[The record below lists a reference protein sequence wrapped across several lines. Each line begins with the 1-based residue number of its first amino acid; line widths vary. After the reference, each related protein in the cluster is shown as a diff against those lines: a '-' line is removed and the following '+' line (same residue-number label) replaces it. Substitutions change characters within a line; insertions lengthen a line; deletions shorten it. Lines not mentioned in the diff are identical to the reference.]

1 MGTCLVAPSLG
12 DTVALLG
19 LHSGWPEALRGWRRW
34 RGGQEKLNLSHNTK
48 VCIVHR
54 PARGAFGYFGGWSSK
69 TCPHPHIHLLPSLL
83 HCCLFHPSE
92 AASPVQPPSWDG
104 GHRRASDS
112 HLGDGTSHA
121 RGVPHTHWSYLGV
134 HPLGAGGRVL
144 HPAVEVHRQ
153 HVLRTGFLPGVA
165 VPEPVVGFFHLPR
178 GSESSDRATQRWGHL
193 HGLCHVEGGWE
204 RLRKRGCW
212 A

>member
-1 MGTCLVAPSLG
+1 MPAPPRTSEPGCVPSWCPPVPWSPSTGPPRAVCMGTCLVAPSLG

-83 HCCLFHPSE
+83 HCCLF
-92 AASPVQPPSWDG
+92 QPG
-104 GHRRASDS
+104 KQ
-112 HLGDGTSHA
+112 
-121 RGVPHTHWSYLGV
+121 PHQCN
-134 HPLGAGGRVL
+134 PPAGMEDTGE
-144 HPAVEVHRQ
+144 PATATWVMGQ
-153 HVLRTGFLPGVA
+153 AMQGGFLTHTGPTWVSTHLVPVA
-165 VPEPVVGFFHLPR
+165 VFSTRP
-178 GSESSDRATQRWGHL
+178 
-193 HGLCHVEGGWE
+193 
-204 RLRKRGCW
+204 
-212 A
+212 